1 MSNHLLDKIQSLS
14 STYLNDTITT
24 RRHLHMHPEL
34 SFHEYNT
41 SEFVWGELEKIGITD
56 KKKMAGTG
64 IVALV
69 KGKNPDKKTV
79 ALRADMDALPIVE
92 SNDVPYKSKNEGV
105 MHACGH
111 DAHTASLLGAARI
124 LNEIKDGFEGTIK
137 LIFQPGEEKLPGGAS
152 MMISEGVLNNPAP
165 AGIIGQ
171 HVMPLIDAGQV
182 GFRSG
187 IYMASTDELYIR
199 VKGKGGHGAMPH
211 LNIDPVMIASHMM
224 VALQQIVSRNANP
237 IMPSVL
243 SFGKVIANGATNVIP
258 NEVYIEGTFRTL
270 DEKWRSDAHEKIL
283 HMATAIVEG
292 MGGKVEFEIRRGY
305 PALVNNPELTSSTR
319 KAAEV
324 YLGKENVLDL
334 DIWMAAED
342 FAFYSQQTKACF
354 YRLGTRN
361 ESRGI
366 TSSVHTPTF
375 DIEEKSLEIGTGLMA
390 WLALEELNK

>member
-1 MSNHLLDKIQSLS
+1 MMEKDKIKDLAS
-14 STYLNDTITT
+14 SYLNDTIAT

-41 SEFVWGELEKIGITD
+41 SEFVWSELDKAGITD
-56 KKKMAGTG
+56 KKKLAGTG

-69 KGKNPDKKTV
+69 KGKNPEKKTV

-124 LNEIKDGFEGTIK
+124 LNEVKDHFEGTIK

-152 MMISEGVLNNPAP
+152 MMIKEGVLNDPSP

-171 HVMPLIDAGQV
+171 HVMPLIDAGKV

-270 DEKWRSDAHEKIL
+270 DEKWRADAHQKIL
-283 HMATAIVEG
+283 HMATAVVEG
-292 MGGKVEFEIRRGY
+292 MGGKVEFEIRKGY
-305 PALVNNPELTSSTR
+305 PALVNNPELTASSR
-319 KAAEV
+319 KSAEA

-390 WLALEELNK
+390 WLALEELKK